1 MTGEDFQFINPHCGN
16 SGSGAPQ
23 MVEAGEG
30 GYQHSQYSPK
40 HEEVGGGGGGGAR
53 DPYYIADK
61 TMTELS
67 GLAPPYDNIDG
78 AGSAVNYANYHS
90 AEAAAATGEA
100 RTRASH
106 GAAYH
111 YSRLQCLS

>member
-1 MTGEDFQFINPHCGN
+1 
-16 SGSGAPQ
+16 

-40 HEEVGGGGGGGAR
+40 HEEGGGGAR

-67 GLAPPYDNIDG
+67 SLAPPYDHIDG
-78 AGSAVNYANYHS
+78 AASDHASAVNYAIYHN
-90 AEAAAATGEA
+90 AEAATIAATGED
-100 RTRASH
+100 
-106 GAAYH
+106 
-111 YSRLQCLS
+111 